1 MTTDHEHPAARYD
14 DRVTELAGR
23 AKLAV
28 IALAATIA
36 IRVWDAGVRQWSLHL
51 LGALESSDENAQV
64 ALQANLEAADGL
76 VNSGLVAD
84 YVVLAVTAV
93 LFLRWVHLLVTLT
106 RAFGD
111 GYLSW
116 RPSSA
121 VWGFF
126 LPIVSLFRPYQV
138 LRDVHAALDPRNV
151 LPPTARID
159 RDAAGD
165 YRSVALITPPE
176 PKPLPKGFIG
186 VWWGVYVMTNIL
198 SRIVNANEQAATTV
212 DGVSAVYRGDILVDV
227 VDLVAAVLAIRV
239 VSSVTARLAERFR
252 RIRYTTPESLEA
264 QGVSIR

>member
-1 MTTDHEHPAARYD
+1 MTIDQEHPAARYD

-28 IALAATIA
+28 FALAATIA
-36 IRVWDAGVRQWSLHL
+36 VRVWDAGVRHWSLDL
-51 LGALESSDENAQV
+51 LGGLESSDESAQV
-64 ALQANLEAADGL
+64 ALQTDLEAADGL
-76 VNSGLVAD
+76 VNAGLVAH

-111 GYLSW
+111 GYLPW
-116 RPSSA
+116 KPSGA

-138 LRDVHAALDPRNV
+138 LRDVHEALDPRDV
-151 LPPTARID
+151 LPPTARVD

-165 YRSVALITPPE
+165 YRSVTLITPPE
-176 PKPLPKGFIG
+176 PKPLSNGFIG
-186 VWWGVYVMTNIL
+186 VWWGVYVAANIL
-198 SRIVNANEQAATTV
+198 SRIMNASGQTATTV
-212 DGVSAVYRGDILVDV
+212 DDVSAVYNGNILVDV